1 MKYFLA
7 VDIGAS
13 SGRHFITWK
22 NENDELE
29 YKEIKQNFY
38 KLVNSEYYLLGNIYK
53 NESLTNEYKKSFKLE
68 EFIISELNKINN

>member
-22 NENDELE
+22 NENEELE
-29 YKEIKQNFY
+29 YKEIFRFMNGLEKR
-38 KLVNSEYYLLGNIYK
+38 NSHLCWNLDGLFTNIK
-53 NESLTNEYKKSFKLE
+53 EN
-68 EFIISELNKINN
+68 

>member
-29 YKEIKQNFY
+29 YKEIFRFKNGLEKRNSHLCWNLEGLCITTRNFWRV
-38 KLVNSEYYLLGNIYK
+38 VNPITK
-53 NESLTNEYKKSFKLE
+53 
-68 EFIISELNKINN
+68 